1 MQIIENE
8 FLKVAVDELGAQ
20 LMSIQAADGTEYL
33 WQGDPKY
40 WADRSPNIF
49 PSVGRLTDGKYQLDG
64 QWYEL
69 GCHGFAWLTPFEV
82 VKKEPQYLE
91 LCLTDN
97 EQTLAVYP
105 RKFAFTIIYSLQGNT
120 LDVLFRVEN
129 RDTREMPFGIGGH
142 PGFQVPL
149 AKGKCFE
156 DYRLRFSEPCKPEMF
171 LVTPSYC
178 FSDELVPFP
187 LEDDQILN
195 LKHSLFDDDAIVL
208 RNAARQV
215 TLETEGDSHSVTVTY
230 PDMRYIGFW
239 HAPHTDAP
247 YVCIEP
253 WCSLASFQ
261 DVPAIFEEREDLLRL
276 ASGKIYENRWSIRCQ
291 F

>member
-64 QWYEL
+64 LWYEL

-97 EQTLAVYP
+97 DQTLAV
-105 RKFAFTIIYSLQGNT
+105 
-120 LDVLFRVEN
+120 
-129 RDTREMPFGIGGH
+129 
-142 PGFQVPL
+142 
-149 AKGKCFE
+149 
-156 DYRLRFSEPCKPEMF
+156 
-171 LVTPSYC
+171 
-178 FSDELVPFP
+178 
-187 LEDDQILN
+187 
-195 LKHSLFDDDAIVL
+195 
-208 RNAARQV
+208 
-215 TLETEGDSHSVTVTY
+215 
-230 PDMRYIGFW
+230 
-239 HAPHTDAP
+239 
-247 YVCIEP
+247 
-253 WCSLASFQ
+253 
-261 DVPAIFEEREDLLRL
+261 
-276 ASGKIYENRWSIRCQ
+276 
-291 F
+291 